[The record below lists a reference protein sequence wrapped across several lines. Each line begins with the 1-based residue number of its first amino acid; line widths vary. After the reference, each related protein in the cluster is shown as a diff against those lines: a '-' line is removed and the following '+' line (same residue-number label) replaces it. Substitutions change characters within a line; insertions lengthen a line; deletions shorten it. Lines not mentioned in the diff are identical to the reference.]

1 MEGISENITQCN
13 LCTHGRFSQTW
24 SHILSYGTELRR
36 WQAARDL
43 LEIFLSNFPPI
54 LNSEKESTEYCMDE
68 VIRLYHKNIIH
79 KTV

>member
-1 MEGISENITQCN
+1 MIDF
-13 LCTHGRFSQTW
+13 CTPG
-24 SHILSYGTELRR
+24 HIYYCMAQNFGR

-54 LNSEKESTEYCMDE
+54 LNSEKESTEHRMDE